1 MRYAPLCR
9 MMLVRMLLVLC
20 LLDSTMT
27 VDSISTRFWF
37 EHKNGKR
44 LYPYRQRDQ
53 VTRRDTF
60 RVAEARSGNSRAK
73 FEVQLDD
80 IEEVY
85 RYVFE
90 LGYSV
95 RLKAMD
101 GSSAA
106 LYNKTGRSITGTSVT

>member
-1 MRYAPLCR
+1 
-9 MMLVRMLLVLC
+9 
-20 LLDSTMT
+20 MT
-27 VDSISTRFWF
+27 ADSISTRFWF

-53 VTRRDTF
+53 VTRRHTF
-60 RVAEARSGNSRAK
+60 RVAEARAGNSRAK

-90 LGYSV
+90 LGYAV

-101 GSSAA
+101 GSSKA
-106 LYNKTGRSITGTSVT
+106 LYSKTGHSITRTSET